1 MGAMVLCQ
9 TVLIAL
15 FALSSLILI
24 NNPMKWEHYYSHFM
38 EQTKMI
44 KSEKLAQG
52 NTVLRSWSES
62 SQSVSR
68 AKYVLK
74 SCYMKYDRPPVK
86 LLRPLRVAHQSVNR
100 NLVCYYLYYSY
111 SHHGKNS
118 HYKHWKEIIR
128 FQCF

>member
-1 MGAMVLCQ
+1 MVLCQ

-38 EQTKMI
+38 EQIKMI
-44 KSEKLAQG
+44 KSEKG

-62 SQSVSR
+62 SQSPELNMFWNHAAWNMTCSVTAEISQG
-68 AKYVLK
+68 
-74 SCYMKYDRPPVK
+74 DT
-86 LLRPLRVAHQSVNR
+86 SVNR

-118 HYKHWKEIIR
+118 HYKHWIEIIR
-128 FQCF
+128 FQCLTITHWN